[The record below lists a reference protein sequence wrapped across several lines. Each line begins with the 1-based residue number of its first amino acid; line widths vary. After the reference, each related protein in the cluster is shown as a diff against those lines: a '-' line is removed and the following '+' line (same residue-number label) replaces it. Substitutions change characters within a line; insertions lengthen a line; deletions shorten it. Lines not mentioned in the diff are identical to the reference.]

1 MRAQKI
7 AIFLV
12 YGFLLLASGAF
23 LFGCG
28 DDSAST
34 APQGPQPVAGPLGQA
49 AVGAWQADTILQV
62 TTLMGV
68 VSSAIVIDDTLRADS
83 TFSAAVYIHKV
94 IGAIFDGRSVQGAI
108 HTRTGHWTTLGDSI
122 LVLNTSS
129 CQQADTASIM
139 GIQLPFSIDA
149 MTANPL
155 KAVPCGA
162 PDTVRTRPQ
171 TDGHWRVPMNVNPP
185 GVATGSWV
193 LDFVRQP

>member
-49 AVGAWQADTILQV
+49 AVGNWMADTTLAFTVGGV
-62 TTLMGV
+62 TLNPTV
-68 VSSAIVIDDTLRADS
+68 VIDDTLRADS
-83 TFSAAVYIHKV
+83 TFSAALRIRNLMGNDVV
-94 IGAIFDGRSVQGAI
+94 G
-108 HTRTGHWTTLGDSI
+108 SI
-122 LVLNTSS
+122 YERRGKWSISGEVLILAPSICLQSDTTSS
-129 CQQADTASIM
+129 TM
-139 GIQLPFSIDA
+139 GPLPFSFSDFV
-149 MTANPL
+149 ANAKIP
-155 KAVPCGA
+155 VPCGA

-171 TDGHWRVPMNVNPP
+171 TDGHWRVPMNVNLP